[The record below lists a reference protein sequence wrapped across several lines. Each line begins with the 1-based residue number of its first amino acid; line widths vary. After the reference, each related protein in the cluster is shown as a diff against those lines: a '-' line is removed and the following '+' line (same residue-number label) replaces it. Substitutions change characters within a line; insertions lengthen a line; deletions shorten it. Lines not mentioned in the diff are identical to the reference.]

1 MKEKF
6 WIVPNILSLLRI
18 ILTIPI
24 SVLLLKDNEV
34 SRWLAFGFI
43 IIAAFTDIFDGYFA
57 RKYYQVSELGKILD
71 PIADKIAV
79 GVISGILTFQ
89 DKIPLWFFVAII
101 GRDVLI
107 FSGGVYLKK
116 AKDIVPISNQMGKWA
131 VIILGIFLIM
141 AVLDFKELFLIKEVL
156 LYTCLTLLILSFVL
170 YIKRFVNLINNNSKS
185 TL

>member
-1 MKEKF
+1 MNEKF

-24 SVLLLKDNEV
+24 SVLLLLDNEV
-34 SRWLAFGFI
+34 SRLFAFGFM
-43 IIAAFTDIFDGYFA
+43 IIAAFTDIIDGYFA
-57 RKYYQVSELGKILD
+57 RKFDQVTELGKILD
-71 PIADKIAV
+71 PLADKIAV

-89 DKIPLWFFVAII
+89 GKIPLWFFVAII
-101 GRDVLI
+101 GRDALI

-116 AKDIVPISNQMGKWA
+116 VKGIVPISNQMGKWTATILA
-131 VIILGIFLIM
+131 VFLIM
-141 AVLDFKELFLIKEVL
+141 VVLDFKKLVLIKEVL